1 MARGRGVEVSLFGL
15 GILLLGL
22 VTGQMAQVLDIPDR
36 CPRFAPPGSKSP
48 APTPTVFGRYLSSC
62 RRASASSH

>member
-1 MARGRGVEVSLFGL
+1 MARGRGVEVNLFGL

-36 CPRFAPPGSKSP
+36 CPRFAPP
-48 APTPTVFGRYLSSC
+48 VLSLQPQPPRFSG
-62 RRASASSH
+62 AT